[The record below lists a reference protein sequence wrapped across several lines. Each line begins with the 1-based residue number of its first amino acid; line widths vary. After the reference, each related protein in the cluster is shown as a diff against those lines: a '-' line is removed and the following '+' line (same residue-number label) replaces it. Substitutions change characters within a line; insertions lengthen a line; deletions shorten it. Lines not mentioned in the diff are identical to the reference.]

1 MKKIVL
7 SLLLGFSVLP
17 ASTQVQ
23 TGLYANGSFD
33 NVGFDT
39 IDRGSLN
46 VHFTIPV
53 VNKQG
58 RGLGFQYQ
66 IAYDSL
72 IWSPQSFT
80 GTQTWAAT
88 NWGFSGLL
96 NGETYGGYISFS
108 TTIVRCT
115 ESGNTYNSPDYT
127 NYVYHDSLGGAHPF
141 TWADNTCTGVIT
153 PGGISPDGS
162 GYSFSGDAV
171 TARDGRILNVP
182 FVDESTSG
190 SVTDS
195 NGNYISIN
203 GDGTFT
209 DTLGTKVLTITG
221 NGTPSSPQVFTYNTL
236 TGTATATLNYT
247 AYTVHT
253 QFLCSNLSDFNLP
266 ENLVSSIV
274 LADGSTYTFTYEAT
288 PGYPTQVTGRIA
300 SVTLPQGGTI
310 TYSYSGANGGIN
322 CADGSTRGLTRSGGA
337 GRTYS
342 RSSITATSS
351 QTNVTDGL
359 NDSSNYSF
367 VSAGSPETFY
377 ETSRTV
383 NQGSSSLLLSRQT
396 CYNGTANPCTTTVVG
411 QPVLQVDTYET
422 LNGVQQHGSKFTYNT
437 SGLLTSETDYD
448 FGGATSRGG
457 VLRNETWSYPSSG
470 IADLLSSDTVTDGN
484 TLIGLTNYAYD
495 ETSGTG
501 HAALVA
507 TSVPNHAATT
517 AQRGNLTTVTQY
529 YTPQSSLSSEMAYED
544 TGNVLNSTGPTGTS
558 TYAYDAPTHGFT
570 ITATPPTP
578 SSGVSLP
585 ASATYNV
592 NSGLPLTAVDAN
604 LQTTSYKS
612 YDPRGRP
619 TEIDF
624 PDGGKTIASYSPNGF
639 GFLNYMT
646 SGQAANTETSQDAY
660 GRANWVAVQY
670 GSGGYYWNNYCYD
683 GNGNLQYAAY
693 RFAAPNQNNLSC
705 SGAGDSYTYDALGRV
720 LTVTHAD
727 GSNVSY
733 TYTGRATQVTD
744 ENGISRIVQVDGLG
758 RTTYACEVSGTT
770 LLGVAPVNCG
780 LDIAATGFLT
790 TYVYNTDYSRAN
802 AQEIT
807 ATQGAQTR
815 YFETDLLGRT
825 TLVVEPES
833 GVTTYSYAYS
843 GSTGLGLTVQ
853 RTRPEENQPVGST
866 NTVTTTTQYDSVGR
880 VVSIGYNDGFTPS
893 KAFYYD
899 TNAYWAQ
906 TGTNLKGRLAVT
918 GTSGTTTWT
927 GSLFSYDVMGRVINL
942 WQCGPVTCGTSNQA
956 ARPLSF
962 TYDWAG
968 NLTGESDTVSGAIAY
983 TRSVAGEVT
992 SITNQTYQNL
1002 PQNPPNLVSN
1012 VVNGP
1017 DGPVSYKLG
1026 NGLNV
1031 YQGYDTLGRLNGRWV
1046 CNGPATM
1053 YCSGG
1058 TQIYGSSVTWKGT
1071 RELSSSDTI
1080 LNQQVTFGYDGF
1092 NRLTSRTVT
1101 QGTLQNYTYGYD
1113 RYGNRVSQTPLQTG
1127 YTFDPTINAAN
1138 NRITTSGYTYDAA
1151 GNMLNDTVHSYSYDA
1166 EGNVR
1171 WVDGGS
1177 TAQYVYDAFNRR
1189 IHVQTA
1195 SATTEF
1201 TYDYAGRRVSSWYS
1215 SANTG
1220 NEGRVYWDGQMVAFR
1235 SYEGLT
1241 YFDHEDPLGTERIR
1255 TNYAGSTASTYQ
1267 SLPWGD
1273 GYSSTVNNAG
1283 GDQDNLHFAGL
1294 ERDAESG
1301 TEHAQFR
1308 NYASVQGRWL
1318 GPDPYMGSYDLTN
1331 PQSLNRYAYV
1341 LNNPLSFTDPSGL
1354 TVNCSM
1360 TQDGL
1365 QCVDNGGLSDN
1376 DCSSDYTVC
1385 VAPGM
1390 DCVAYGTEGCITADN
1405 PGSQSTTPGLGS
1417 RNYSSV
1423 GFFAPNNPVPA
1434 HGWWHYGN
1442 YCGPGGAGTPG
1453 NPTGSACQ
1461 AHDTCYTQGGFSPGS
1476 NLQGPNAQLQ
1486 SCNQKLCD
1494 AVRARKS
1501 ALLGPVA
1508 ASPLRTSRGISPAS
1522 VLSPADYNELQ
1533 AADDIN
1539 FFFTWATAPFGSS
1552 CHQ

>member
-1 MKKIVL
+1 
-7 SLLLGFSVLP
+7 
-17 ASTQVQ
+17 
-23 TGLYANGSFD
+23 
-33 NVGFDT
+33 
-39 IDRGSLN
+39 
-46 VHFTIPV
+46 
-53 VNKQG
+53 
-58 RGLGFQYQ
+58 
-66 IAYDSL
+66 
-72 IWSPQSFT
+72 
-80 GTQTWAAT
+80 
-88 NWGFSGLL
+88 
-96 NGETYGGYISFS
+96 
-108 TTIVRCT
+108 
-115 ESGNTYNSPDYT
+115 
-127 NYVYHDSLGGAHPF
+127 
-141 TWADNTCTGVIT
+141 
-153 PGGISPDGS
+153 
-162 GYSFSGDAV
+162 
-171 TARDGRILNVP
+171 
-182 FVDESTSG
+182 
-190 SVTDS
+190 
-195 NGNYISIN
+195 
-203 GDGTFT
+203 
-209 DTLGTKVLTITG
+209 
-221 NGTPSSPQVFTYNTL
+221 
-236 TGTATATLNYT
+236 
-247 AYTVHT
+247 
-253 QFLCSNLSDFNLP
+253 
-266 ENLVSSIV
+266 
-274 LADGSTYTFTYEAT
+274 
-288 PGYPTQVTGRIA
+288 
-300 SVTLPQGGTI
+300 
-310 TYSYSGANGGIN
+310 
-322 CADGSTRGLTRSGGA
+322 
-337 GRTYS
+337 
-342 RSSITATSS
+342 
-351 QTNVTDGL
+351 
-359 NDSSNYSF
+359 
-367 VSAGSPETFY
+367 
-377 ETSRTV
+377 
-383 NQGSSSLLLSRQT
+383 
-396 CYNGTANPCTTTVVG
+396 
-411 QPVLQVDTYET
+411 
-422 LNGVQQHGSKFTYNT
+422 
-437 SGLLTSETDYD
+437 
-448 FGGATSRGG
+448 
-457 VLRNETWSYPSSG
+457 
-470 IADLLSSDTVTDGN
+470 
-484 TLIGLTNYAYD
+484 
-495 ETSGTG
+495 
-501 HAALVA
+501 
-507 TSVPNHAATT
+507 
-517 AQRGNLTTVTQY
+517 
-529 YTPQSSLSSEMAYED
+529 
-544 TGNVLNSTGPTGTS
+544 
-558 TYAYDAPTHGFT
+558 
-570 ITATPPTP
+570 
-578 SSGVSLP
+578 
-585 ASATYNV
+585 
-592 NSGLPLTAVDAN
+592 
-604 LQTTSYKS
+604 
-612 YDPRGRP
+612 
-619 TEIDF
+619 
-624 PDGGKTIASYSPNGF
+624 
-639 GFLNYMT
+639 
-646 SGQAANTETSQDAY
+646 
-660 GRANWVAVQY
+660 
-670 GSGGYYWNNYCYD
+670 
-683 GNGNLQYAAY
+683 
-693 RFAAPNQNNLSC
+693 
-705 SGAGDSYTYDALGRV
+705 
-720 LTVTHAD
+720 
-727 GSNVSY
+727 
-733 TYTGRATQVTD
+733 
-744 ENGISRIVQVDGLG
+744 
-758 RTTYACEVSGTT
+758 
-770 LLGVAPVNCG
+770 
-780 LDIAATGFLT
+780 
-790 TYVYNTDYSRAN
+790 
-802 AQEIT
+802 
-807 ATQGAQTR
+807 
-815 YFETDLLGRT
+815 
-825 TLVVEPES
+825 
-833 GVTTYSYAYS
+833 
-843 GSTGLGLTVQ
+843 
-853 RTRPEENQPVGST
+853 
-866 NTVTTTTQYDSVGR
+866 
-880 VVSIGYNDGFTPS
+880 
-893 KAFYYD
+893 
-899 TNAYWAQ
+899 
-906 TGTNLKGRLAVT
+906 
-918 GTSGTTTWT
+918 
-927 GSLFSYDVMGRVINL
+927 
-942 WQCGPVTCGTSNQA
+942 
-956 ARPLSF
+956 
-962 TYDWAG
+962 
-968 NLTGESDTVSGAIAY
+968 
-983 TRSVAGEVT
+983 
-992 SITNQTYQNL
+992 
-1002 PQNPPNLVSN
+1002 
-1012 VVNGP
+1012 
-1017 DGPVSYKLG
+1017 
-1026 NGLNV
+1026 
-1031 YQGYDTLGRLNGRWV
+1031 
-1046 CNGPATM
+1046 M

-1071 RELSSSDTI
+1071 RELNSSDTI

-1423 GFFAPNNPVPA
+1423 GFFAPSNPVPA